1 VISLTLKL
9 ILHITENDSEYRD
22 VAPLSYNILIIT
34 AYIIVINASS
44 IQIHTEHANQLGIH
58 VNINSTCSCSVSS
71 NNIVIYKHEFQDASI
86 L

>member
-1 VISLTLKL
+1 M
-9 ILHITENDSEYRD
+9 
-22 VAPLSYNILIIT
+22 IIFT
-34 AYIIVINASS
+34 GYIILMNASS

-58 VNINSTCSCSVSS
+58 VNSTCSCSVSS

>member
-1 VISLTLKL
+1 MDKGSQLFLLGVQS
-9 ILHITENDSEYRD
+9 N
-22 VAPLSYNILIIT
+22 LSYNILIIT
-34 AYIIVINASS
+34 AYITLINASS